1 MRGLQ
6 RRHGQLVKQDWAPP
20 IKVIHGVDAALEL
33 KWNSTTT
40 KKNKK
45 RVAEMGVWFIVGICS
60 ELRGEE
66 FPLVKLAGT
75 ARSLKFLSEL
85 PTPHFCLVISGRTK
99 GNRNSGAWFKLPIAS
114 ITRGTHLQPG
124 KWIKRL
130 IDIIH
135 SEGRTQGR
143 LLQQT
148 LVPPQ
153 PCEFQDD
160 FFTILEHIQATT
172 NLISDTLV
180 IREEAGILRSLRRAL
195 TDHARNMRIPKDQIE
210 VFNPWH
216 KERKGDQVDHVMIDR
231 YSTVGNLKPLFLE
244 FSLAL

>member
-1 MRGLQ
+1 MWFATRFMRGLQ

-85 PTPHFCLVISGRTK
+85 PRTK

-195 TDHARNMRIPKDQIE
+195 TDHAL
-210 VFNPWH
+210 
-216 KERKGDQVDHVMIDR
+216 